1 MSAPQVSQAAHPL
14 MLSQL
19 QADLL
24 ERLAARR
31 VSGMKVAFLTPTTGE
46 SHLARPRVVCTGRS
60 LDKNNLRIARRRYS
74 AQNKRNLC
82 LAGWRTIIQ
91 FWLVAIKPVNYRLD

>member
-1 MSAPQVSQAAHPL
+1 MPTPQVSQAAHQL

-31 VSGMKVAFLTPTTGE
+31 VSGMKINFLSTATRE
-46 SHLARPRVVCTGRS
+46 SHLTRPRVAS
-60 LDKNNLRIARRRYS
+60 IN
-74 AQNKRNLC
+74 
-82 LAGWRTIIQ
+82 
-91 FWLVAIKPVNYRLD
+91 